1 MIHAGERHGTPTPD
15 PSTVELRHRKELA
28 RRRRRFVL
36 GEVATYLV
44 LIAGSILALAPL
56 FWIGLTSLKSRVEA
70 FTFPPIWVFTPK
82 FDAYVTLFTQKNMG
96 AYLWNSTVISVS
108 ATALSMLFG
117 VAAAYAMARFRF
129 PAKENIAFWILS
141 TRMMPPVARVIP
153 IFLLAQHLRLLD
165 THIALVLLYTTMQ
178 LPFVVWMMWGFFKEI
193 PKEAEE
199 AAMVDGD
206 PWYQAIRKVTLPLA
220 TPAIVATAIFVLILS
235 WNEFAFAL
243 ILTSRD
249 ARTLPASVLTFLQE
263 GSVLWHEVG
272 AAAIIISLPIIL
284 FASLVQKHLVRG
296 LTMGMLKG

>member
-1 MIHAGERHGTPTPD
+1 MTRPEERSEVAMSKPKD
-15 PSTVELRHRKELA
+15 VAKRHRIILT
-28 RRRRRFVL
+28 RRRFRFVV
-36 GEVATYLV
+36 GEVAAYLV
-44 LIAGSILALAPL
+44 LIAGSLLALSPL
-56 FWIGLTSLKSRVEA
+56 FIIALTSLKSRVDA
-70 FTFPPIWVFTPK
+70 FTFPPVWIFTPR
-82 FDAYVTLFTQKNMG
+82 FDAYVTLFTSKNMG
-96 AYLWNSTVISVS
+96 AYLWNSVVISVC
-108 ATALSMLFG
+108 ATALSMLLG
-117 VAAAYAMARFRF
+117 VAAAYAMARFHF
-129 PAKENIAFWILS
+129 PAKDNIAFWILS
-141 TRMMPPVARVIP
+141 TRMMPPIARVIP
-153 IFLLAQHLRLLD
+153 IFLLAQNLRLLD
-165 THIALVLLYTTMQ
+165 THVSLILLYTTMQ

-220 TPAIVATAIFVLILS
+220 APAIVATAIFVVILS

-263 GSVLWHEVG
+263 GSILWHEVG
-272 AAAIIISLPIIL
+272 AAAVIISVPIIL